1 MREYPFYIG
10 GKPSR
15 SGRPLEV
22 INPFDGS
29 VVGQTWL
36 AGENEL
42 EAAAEAAVGATGRM
56 RGLATYER
64 AEILGRISRLLAD
77 NREDV
82 ARTLAGEVGKPIRDA
97 LTETDRATMTFQFAA
112 EAARN
117 ITGEAIYVSGGM

>member
-1 MREYPFYIG
+1 MREYPFFIG

-22 INPFDGS
+22 VNPFDS
-29 VVGQTWL
+29 SIVGQTWL
-36 AGENEL
+36 AGDAEF

-56 RGLATYER
+56 RGLAVYER
-64 AEILGRISRLLAD
+64 AEILSRISRLLAD
-77 NREDV
+77 DRDDV

-97 LTETDRATMTFQFAA
+97 FTETDRATMTFQVAA

-117 ITGEAIYVSGGM
+117 IPVK